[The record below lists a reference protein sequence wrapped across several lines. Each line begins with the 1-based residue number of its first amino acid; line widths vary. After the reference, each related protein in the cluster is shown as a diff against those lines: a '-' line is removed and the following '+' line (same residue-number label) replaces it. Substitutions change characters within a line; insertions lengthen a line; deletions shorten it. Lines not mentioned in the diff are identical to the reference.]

1 MPTPPNMD
9 ALFEEALREN
19 TRRNEFNKAKSE
31 LQTLLDKEASNYNF
45 LMRSLTGMSS
55 LQRRLDSTGFSD
67 EYKQQI
73 AAIQAQME
81 GIDKKFGQGSLG
93 GMVIGKLAPLIIPA
107 LADMTRITI
116 ELDTQMNEL
125 KRVLGEFTNVDQ
137 ILQNSAK
144 TAAEVGRSM
153 KEVNQTILE
162 FSRMGFDESQVNNL
176 ARTALIMQNISDMS
190 PEQTIEAVSTAVTK
204 LGTDSSSSLSVA
216 DQLLEVDRFSLLI
229 Q

>member
-1 MPTPPNMD
+1 MD
-9 ALFEEALREN
+9 ALYEEALREN

-31 LQTLLDKEASNYNF
+31 LSALLDKEASNYNF

-67 EYKQQI
+67 DYKQQI
-73 AAIQAQME
+73 ASIQAQME
-81 GIDKKFGQGSLG
+81 AVNKKFGQGSLG

-190 PEQTIEAVSTAVTK
+190 PQQTIEAVSTAVTK
-204 LGTDSSSSLSVA
+204 LGTDSSSSLNVA

>member
-31 LQTLLDKEASNYNF
+31 LSALLDKEASNYNF

-190 PEQTIEAVSTAVTK
+190 PQQTIEAVSTAVTK

>member
-31 LQTLLDKEASNYNF
+31 LQALLDKEASNYNF

-190 PEQTIEAVSTAVTK
+190 PQQTIEAVSTAVTK

>member
-19 TRRNEFNKAKSE
+19 TRRNEFHKAKSE
-31 LQTLLDKEASNYNF
+31 LQALLDKEASNYNF

-107 LADMTRITI
+107 LTDMTRITI

-162 FSRMGFDESQVNNL
+162 FSRLGFDEIQVNNL

>member
-31 LQTLLDKEASNYNF
+31 LQALLDKEASNYNF

-144 TAAEVGRSM
+144 SAAEVGRSM

-190 PEQTIEAVSTAVTK
+190 PQQTIEAVSTAVTK